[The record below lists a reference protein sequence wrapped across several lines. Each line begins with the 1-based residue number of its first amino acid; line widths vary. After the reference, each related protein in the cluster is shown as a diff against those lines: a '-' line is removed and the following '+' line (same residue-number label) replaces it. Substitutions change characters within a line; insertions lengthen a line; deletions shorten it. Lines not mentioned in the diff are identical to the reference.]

1 MDVTDNTFACPSLEQ
16 EARRHDQQERKMVVH
31 SSLSEFWFDGK
42 HVPTCRPFPTR
53 SEDQPDI
60 IPCPEGSIA
69 ECYVCPYSLEP
80 PHDPVHVQIRPGA
93 VGKYS
98 PQVFEHATVV
108 RAMMTPGPWRQ
119 TRLWKHPANGAWV
132 ERTEA
137 MQLIVQASPEI
148 IALCRAERSHL
159 ASIGSECEATFPLW
173 KGDEIKYQDF
183 MKKCKTNHV
192 FGTETDDDWRMDFG
206 PVVDGAINPSGGPPI
221 PLIDLAGT
229 QADTMRIAAAIRG
242 NLYNEGAKE
251 TALEFIRK
259 RRRMQFDVDS
269 ESEKE

>member
-1 MDVTDNTFACPSLEQ
+1 
-16 EARRHDQQERKMVVH
+16 MVIQL
-31 SSLSEFWFDGK
+31 SLSKFWFDGNSI
-42 HVPTCRPFPTR
+42 PTYRPFPTS
-53 SEDQPDI
+53 SEDQPEV
-60 IPCPEGSIA
+60 IPCKEGTIA
-69 ECYVCPYSLEP
+69 ECYICPYSMEP
-80 PHDPVHVQIRPGA
+80 PQNPVHVQIRPDKA
-93 VGKYS
+93 VKYS

-148 IALCRAERSHL
+148 IALCRAERSRL
-159 ASIGSECEATFPLW
+159 TAMGTECDEPFPLL
-173 KGDEIKYQDF
+173 KADKMKYQEF
-183 MKKCKTNHV
+183 MKKCKTGHT

-229 QADTMRIAAAIRG
+229 EADTMRIAAAIRG
-242 NLYNEGAKE
+242 NLYNEDAE
-251 TALEFIRK
+251 EAALDFIRK
-259 RRRMQFDVDS
+259 RRCLRFDVDA
-269 ESEKE
+269 ESEK